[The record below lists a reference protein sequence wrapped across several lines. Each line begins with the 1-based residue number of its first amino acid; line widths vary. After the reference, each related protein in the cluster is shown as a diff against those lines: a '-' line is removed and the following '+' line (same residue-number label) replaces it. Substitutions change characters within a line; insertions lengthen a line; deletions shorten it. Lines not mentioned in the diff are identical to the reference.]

1 MSEKDFE
8 KFGKRFALLCAVD
21 VMCAVVCV
29 RAFFDNFW
37 LGLCIYILL
46 TLGSEIVLRF
56 RWRIKDLK
64 EEYLKDGGKNGNSN
78 DDGCS
83 HDSRD

>member
-8 KFGKRFALLCAVD
+8 KFRKRFATLCAVD

>member
-1 MSEKDFE
+1 MK
-8 KFGKRFALLCAVD
+8 KR
-21 VMCAVVCV
+21 
-29 RAFFDNFW
+29 
-37 LGLCIYILL
+37 I
-46 TLGSEIVLRF
+46 GSEIVLRF

>member
-1 MSEKDFE
+1 MTVVSEKDFE
-8 KFGKRFALLCAVD
+8 KFRKRFATLCAVD
-21 VMCAVVCV
+21 VMCAIVCV

-37 LGLCIYILL
+37 LGLGIYILL

-64 EEYLKDGGKNGNSN
+64 EEYLKDGGKDGTSN
-78 DDGCS
+78 DD
-83 HDSRD
+83 